1 VRVVCREQEK
11 RGVWYVLGRR
21 TVLKNSVAPYG
32 AARGR
37 GTVTNRLAQETSPY
51 LLQHK
56 DNPVDWYPWGEEALE
71 RAKSQNKPILL
82 SVGYSACHWCHV
94 MERESFED
102 ESTAEIMNKHFVNI
116 KVDREERPDIDS
128 IYMSAVQAMT
138 QHGGWP
144 MTVFMTPD
152 GAPFYGG
159 TYFPPEPSR
168 GMPSFKQVLLS
179 LADAYENRRDEVLQ
193 SAGNVRE
200 YLRSAT
206 SASVPPAGLSK
217 RLLDNAASSLVGQID
232 NRFGGFD
239 GAPKF
244 PQPMNLEVLLR
255 HHKRA
260 GDRTALAGF
269 ELTLRQM
276 ANGGIYDQLGGGFAR
291 YSVDEYWL
299 VPHFEKMLYDNA
311 LLARLYLEAYQATGD
326 DFYRRIAEET
336 LDYVVRDM
344 TDPEG
349 GFYSAEDADS
359 EGEEGK
365 FYVWTPAEIEAALE
379 PDEAR
384 LAMRFW
390 DVTERG
396 NFEGRNILY
405 VPRPPEAVAAEFNI
419 SAEELWKRIV
429 RIREKLLAE
438 REKRV
443 RPGRDEKVLAA
454 WNGLMLRAFTF
465 AARVLDREDYRRIAT
480 KNASFLVEKLK
491 SDDRLHRSYKD
502 GRARFN
508 GYLEDYACVAD
519 GLIALYEATFEMR
532 WLKEAGALA
541 DAILELFWDAEKGAL
556 YDTAADHEEL
566 VTRPRDIYDNPA
578 PSGNSAAV
586 DVLLKLSVLLDRED
600 YRRHAETVLEDL
612 SGVLARV
619 PGGFGRL
626 LSALDFYFSTPY
638 EVAIVGDPD
647 APDTRALLSAVYSA
661 YLPDKVVAGRSEDD
675 EEAARLVPLLADRP
689 TRDDKAT
696 AYVCVNYACQNPAT
710 DPEELRKQLNG

>member
-1 VRVVCREQEK
+1 M
-11 RGVWYVLGRR
+11 
-21 TVLKNSVAPYG
+21 A
-32 AARGR
+32 
-37 GTVTNRLAQETSPY
+37 NRLAQETSPY

-71 RAKSQNKPILL
+71 RARTEDRPILL

-102 ESTAEIMNKHFVNI
+102 EATAQLMNEHFVNV

-138 QHGGWP
+138 RHGGWP

-159 TYFPPEPSR
+159 TYFPPVPSR
-168 GMPSFKQVLLS
+168 GMPSFKQLLLS
-179 LADAYENRRDEVLQ
+179 LADAYENRRGEVLESAGSIREYLQ
-193 SAGNVRE
+193 SATGA
-200 YLRSAT
+200 SAPRT
-206 SASVPPAGLSK
+206 GLSGE
-217 RLLDNAASSLVGQID
+217 LLDNASASLLGQLD

-244 PQPMNLEVLLR
+244 PQTMNLEVLLR
-255 HHKRA
+255 HYARTGDRAARA
-260 GDRTALAGF
+260 GVEHTC
-269 ELTLRQM
+269 RQM

-311 LLARLYLEAYQATGD
+311 LLARLYLEVYQATGD
-326 DFYRRIAEET
+326 DFFRRIAEET
-336 LDYVVRDM
+336 LDYVARDM

-365 FYVWTPAEIEAALE
+365 FYVWTPEEIEGALE
-379 PDEAR
+379 PDEAK
-384 LAMRFW
+384 LATRFW
-390 DVTERG
+390 DVTGRG
-396 NFEGRNILY
+396 NFEGKNILN
-405 VPRPPEAVAAEFNI
+405 VPRPPEAVATEFGI
-419 SAEELWKRIV
+419 PAEELWQRIV
-429 RIREKLLAE
+429 HIREKLYAE

-454 WNGLMLRAFTF
+454 WNGLMLRAFAL
-465 AARVLDREDYRRIAT
+465 AARVLDREDYRGIAE
-480 KNASFLVEKLK
+480 KNASFLLEKLK
-491 SDDRLHRSYKD
+491 VNGRLRRSYKD

-519 GLIALYEATFEMR
+519 GLVELYEATFETR
-532 WLKEAGALA
+532 WLSEAGALA
-541 DAILELFWDAEKGAL
+541 DAINELFWDAEGGVF

-566 VTRPRDIYDNPA
+566 VTRPRDVYDNA
-578 PSGNSAAV
+578 SPSGNSVAV
-586 DVLLKLSVLLDRED
+586 DVLLRLSVLLERED
-600 YRRHAETVLEDL
+600 YRERAEAVLEDL
-612 SGVLARV
+612 SGAIARI
-619 PGGFGRL
+619 PGAFGRL
-626 LSALDFYFSTPY
+626 LSALDFHLSTPY
-638 EVAIVGDPD
+638 EVALIGGPD
-647 APDTRALLSAVYSA
+647 APDTKTLLNAVYSA
-661 YLPDKVVAGRSEDD
+661 YLPNKVVAGRAEDD

-689 TRDDKAT
+689 MREGKAT
-696 AYVCVNYACQNPAT
+696 AYVCVNYACQRPTT
-710 DPEELRKQLNG
+710 DPEELKRQLGIS